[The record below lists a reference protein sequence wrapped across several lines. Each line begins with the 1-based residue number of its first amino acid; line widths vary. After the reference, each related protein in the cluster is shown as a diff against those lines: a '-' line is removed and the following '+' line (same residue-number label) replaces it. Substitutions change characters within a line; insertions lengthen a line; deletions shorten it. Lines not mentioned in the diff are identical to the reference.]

1 MKVSIL
7 SIFLITI
14 AFQQLDAQQFRS
26 LVQKSPKAERILVKS
41 LESSV
46 VMIEHQFQL
55 LGDSSRRYGRDSSRY
70 FGKECALGIWVDSF
84 LVLDTS
90 VLEPWLKDSL
100 FLQRYESNDSLTP
113 VTGQMQMYKA
123 GSETP
128 DTLQM
133 IVENTI
139 SMEAYQFLILKDTVN
154 HKSKTGL
161 KYQIPEGAVVIEPFF
176 ILGYET
182 PNADSVK
189 LKLKVHF
196 SPLLRSNP
204 ESKIKNVLSAPE
216 LEGLLGGYYI
226 EPIVTE
232 NKVEFYF
239 RGFLRQSGQLF
250 TMHLLDIDQ
259 EAEETSSSDLFPLN
273 EN

>member
-100 FLQRYESNDSLTP
+100 FLQQYESNDSLTP

-139 SMEAYQFLILKDTVN
+139 SMEAYQFLILKDTVK

-250 TMHLLDIDQ
+250 TMHPLDIDQ